1 MLLVLF
7 SFQLNLQR
15 IKKKLIF
22 SIYLFPWSKGVLNMK
37 LAWFWQESNEP
48 EGATAMN
55 LCNAVFTDP
64 VIFSIIFEH
73 FFPRNLRHR
82 TLCVRIHSTITTKRR
97 SKCYQNTRNTIF

>member
-1 MLLVLF
+1 
-7 SFQLNLQR
+7 
-15 IKKKLIF
+15 
-22 SIYLFPWSKGVLNMK
+22 MK

-73 FFPRNLRHR
+73 FSRE
-82 TLCVRIHSTITTKRR
+82 I
-97 SKCYQNTRNTIF
+97 